1 MKENYSISGMNCAA
15 CSAAVE
21 RSVAKLEGVHSA
33 NVSLLLNSMT
43 VDYDESELDAPSIVK
58 AVEHAGYQ
66 AAVAAAENKHGR
78 DGETRIGSDIAE
90 GPEKESR
97 DYKNRLILSIVFL
110 IPLLYFAMG
119 GTLGLP
125 FPTFLRGMENAANLG
140 FLEFLLV
147 LPIIQANRKYY
158 SNGFKALAHRAPN
171 MDSLIA
177 VGSSAAVLY
186 GVFALFRIGYGFGH
200 SDMQLVDHY
209 SMDLYFES
217 AGTILT
223 LITVGKYLETRAKG
237 RTTEAISKLLD
248 LAPKTAVVLR
258 SGEEEEIP
266 ASDIIA
272 GDIVVIRPG
281 ETIPVD
287 GVLIW
292 GSGLVDQSALTGES
306 IPVEKMPGDS
316 VMSASIN
323 KTGAFRFEAKRVG
336 NDTTLGQI
344 IRLVEE
350 AASSKAPISRLADKI
365 SRVFV
370 PVVIGIAALAVIVWL
385 AVGSTP
391 EFALT
396 IGIAVLV
403 ISCPCALGL
412 ATPLAIMV
420 GTGKGASNGILIKSA
435 EALETVKSI
444 DTVVLDKTGTITTGK
459 PVVTDTIPADDI
471 SAEKL
476 LVLAASM
483 EKMSEHPLAEAI
495 VGKAKESELV
505 LYQAENFRTVTGR
518 GITAEIKGERYYI
531 GNRKMMEEINAD
543 VADSTFGT
551 AYDGLARQGKTPL
564 FIGKEGKLYGMIAA
578 ADPAKPDSA
587 EAIRHLTQMGIN
599 VIMLTGDNKA
609 TAEAIRSELGIPD
622 MIAEV
627 LPAEKEQEVRRLQE
641 QGRHVAMVG
650 DGINDAPGLARADIG
665 IAVGAGTDI
674 AIESADIVL
683 MKSSL
688 MDVVTAI
695 ELSRA
700 TIRNIKQ
707 NLFWAFFYNCLGI
720 PLAAG
725 VFYSIAGLK
734 LNPMLAAAA
743 MSMSSVFVVTN
754 ALRLRSFQPK
764 RVEQKQ
770 DDILRENLKIEP
782 KYIGDEKENKT
793 MDVKKTMNI
802 EGMTCEHC
810 SARVEKAL
818 NALPG
823 VTATVDLA
831 EKKANVILTGEIGEE
846 TLRKAVE
853 DAGYSVV
860 SIEN

>member
-1 MKENYSISGMNCAA
+1 MKENYAITGMSCAA

-21 RSVAKLEGVHSA
+21 RSVAKLDGVRSA
-33 NVSLLLNSMT
+33 NVSLLLNSMS
-43 VDYDESELDAPSIVK
+43 VDYDESVLDAPAIMK
-58 AVEHAGYQ
+58 AVEHAGYH
-66 AAVAAAENKHGR
+66 ASAAADENRKGVGH
-78 DGETRIGSDIAE
+78 ETRMDSAVTE
-90 GPEKESR
+90 GPEKEIR
-97 DYKNRLILSIVFL
+97 EYKNRLVISIVFL

-119 GTLGLP
+119 GMLGFP
-125 FPTFLRGMENAANLG
+125 FPAFLQGMENAAELG
-140 FLEFLLV
+140 LLELLLV

-158 SNGFKALAHRAPN
+158 VHGFKALAHRAPN

-186 GVFALFRIGYGFGH
+186 GVFALFRIGYGLGH
-200 SDMQLVDHY
+200 GDMPLVSHY

-258 SGEEEEIP
+258 VGEEEEIP
-266 ASDIIA
+266 AAEIVA

-287 GVLIW
+287 GVLTW

-306 IPVEKMPGDS
+306 IPAEKMPGDS

-323 KTGAFRFEAKRVG
+323 KTGSFRFEAKRVG

-344 IRLVEE
+344 IHLVEE

-365 SRVFV
+365 SSVFV
-370 PVVIGIAALAVIVWL
+370 PIVIGIAAIAVIVWL
-385 AVGSTP
+385 IIGSTP

-420 GTGKGASNGILIKSA
+420 GTGKGAANGILIKSA
-435 EALETVKSI
+435 EALEIAKSI
-444 DTVVLDKTGTITTGK
+444 DTVVLDKTGTVTAGRPI
-459 PVVTDTIPADDI
+459 VTDVLPADGI
-471 SAEKL
+471 TPEELIA
-476 LVLAASM
+476 LAASM
-483 EKMSEHPLAEAI
+483 EKLSEHPLAEAI
-495 VGKAKESELV
+495 VEKAKELSLG
-505 LYQAENFRTVTGR
+505 LYPAENFRAIAGS

-531 GNRKMMEEINAD
+531 GNRKLMEEIKAD
-543 VADSTFGT
+543 IPGEIYDA
-551 AYDGLARQGKTPL
+551 AYDGLAQQGKTPL
-564 FIGKEGKLYGMIAA
+564 FIGKEGKLTGMLAA
-578 ADPAKPDSA
+578 ADPAKPESA
-587 EAIRHLTQMGIN
+587 EAIRRLTEIGIN

-609 TAEAIRSELGIPD
+609 TAEAIRRELGIPG

-627 LPAEKEQEVRRLQE
+627 LPAEKEKEIRRLQE
-641 QGRHVAMVG
+641 QGHRVAMVG
-650 DGINDAPGLARADIG
+650 DGINDAPALARADVG

-725 VFYSIAGLK
+725 VFYGVAGLK

-764 RVEQKQ
+764 PAEQKKDNTQKEIKHVEQ
-770 DDILRENLKIEP
+770 
-782 KYIGDEKENKT
+782 EKETKLMAT
-793 MDVKKTMNI
+793 KKTMRI

-810 SARVEKAL
+810 SGRVEKAL
-818 NALPG
+818 NTIPG
-823 VTATVDLA
+823 VTATVSLTD
-831 EKKANVILTGEIGEE
+831 KTANIILSEE
-846 TLRKAVE
+846 VSDDVLRTAVE
-853 DAGYSVV
+853 DAGYTVV
-860 SIEN
+860 SIKN